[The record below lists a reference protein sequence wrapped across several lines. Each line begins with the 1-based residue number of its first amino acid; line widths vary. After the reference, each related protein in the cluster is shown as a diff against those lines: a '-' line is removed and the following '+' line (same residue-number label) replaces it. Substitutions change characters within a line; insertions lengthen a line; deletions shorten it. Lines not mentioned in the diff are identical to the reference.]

1 MKWAIPKRRDTGVF
15 VVPPPKRKAEEQDPA
30 YGDFNLPIPDDE
42 LEEDEDGVAPTET
55 NGGK

>member
-1 MKWAIPKRRDTGVF
+1 MKWAIPKKRESGIF
-15 VVPPPKRKAEEQDPA
+15 VVPQPKKQRTEQDPA

-42 LEEDEDGVAPTET
+42 PEKAEDQAAATET